1 MFNPRLDIWH
11 SAKSPLDGSQVNTGG
26 AVKPNTRSIIREE
39 CGIAPDLAM
48 FERLNGWQ
56 LGHII
61 GWRSLIFALVIEI
74 VATFGV
80 ALVWLPTRARK
91 RPDIR
96 VAFQEV
102 LKDSNLLRTPV

>member
-1 MFNPRLDIWH
+1 
-11 SAKSPLDGSQVNTGG
+11 
-26 AVKPNTRSIIREE
+26 
-39 CGIAPDLAM
+39 M